1 MQTCADRVA
10 DWYPSLVA
18 SGPISAILDAERMVK
33 CLPPTARP
41 CLVLADLVRALH
53 PVLSR
58 DAIECVFV
66 RYIGLI
72 RRHEL
77 DALTGGFRFT
87 TGH

>member
-1 MQTCADRVA
+1 V
-10 DWYPSLVA
+10 V
-18 SGPISAILDAERMVK
+18 SGPISAILDAERMVE
-33 CLPPTARP
+33 CLPPMARP
-41 CLVLADLVRALH
+41 CLVLADLVRALS
-53 PVLSR
+53 PVLPH

-77 DALTGGFRFT
+77 DSLTGGFRFT